1 MFDLTDSIAAGDSQ
15 AIMTRELYR
24 RAKAL
29 DGYERDSLQ
38 NEFLRKD
45 LSYQLHLLQPS
56 TESLFDFL
64 SDKLTG
70 LFGRTKPE
78 VAPNLVELYRSMNQ
92 FIDQVR
98 KTYADPQWVRARVS
112 TEGPILLGAKTR
124 EWMWQDTVVQT
135 VHSFLPTILKGL
147 SADLTEQGPKASQY
161 LSAVRT
167 LEDSL
172 YSKAPMEAY
181 KAIKAFQRT
190 NPAPLAPVPFNGPFL
205 GNYKVTRVGGWW
217 SIELHPKKPELP
229 KEVSVLSKDELLS
242 MGNSLVELLRWCLAF
257 SKQEE
262 GYQLWLMKRSEIY
275 QDERRRVW
283 WNQCVAELGKSLTQ
297 EMFSAIDPEEVLP
310 PVLGL
315 IPWSKGHAFRYA
327 QSFFTRMQKSIK

>member
-15 AIMTRELYR
+15 AIKTRELYR

-29 DGYERDSLQ
+29 DGFERDSLQ

-45 LSYQLHLLQPS
+45 LSYQLHTLQPS

-78 VAPNLVELYRSMNQ
+78 EAPNLTELYRSMNQ

-98 KTYADPQWVRARVS
+98 KTYADPQWVQARVPVQ
-112 TEGPILLGAKTR
+112 GFIVLGAKTR
-124 EWMWQDTVVQT
+124 EWMWQDTVVHT
-135 VHSFLPTILKGL
+135 VQGILPDILKGL
-147 SADLTEQGPKASQY
+147 TQDLTDQGPKAARY
-161 LSAVRT
+161 LAAVRT
-167 LEDSL
+167 LEESL
-172 YSKAPMEAY
+172 YSKAPAEAY
-181 KAIKAFQRT
+181 KAVQAFQRT

-217 SIELHPKKPELP
+217 SMELHPKKPELP
-229 KEVSVLSKDELLS
+229 KEVSALNKDELLS
-242 MGNSLVELLRWCLAF
+242 MGNSLVDLLQWCLNF
-257 SKQEE
+257 SKQED
-262 GYQLWLMKRSEIY
+262 GYQLWLMKRAEIY
-275 QDERRRVW
+275 QDERRRQW
-283 WNQCVAELGKSLTQ
+283 WNQCEAELGKRMTQ
-297 EMFSAIDPEEVLP
+297 ELFAVIDPEEVLP

-315 IPWSKGHAFRYA
+315 IPWYKGHAFRYA
-327 QSFFTRMQKSIK
+327 QAFFTRMQKSIK